1 MNPTNSTKPSG
12 RGKALSRLLAI
23 LLMFALVASACG
35 SSGDGDT
42 AAETGT
48 SDTASTET
56 AESSSSDSDAG
67 AAEETAADEDAEDP
81 AETTLAGSNPFVYAM
96 PFSFFDLDPN
106 SSFGTENI
114 ALQNVYETLTVYNPP
129 GSADL
134 LSPGLAES
142 WESSDDSLQWTFNL
156 RQDVTFHDGTPM
168 TAAQVIDSLNN
179 TIDLGLGASFIFGA
193 IDTMTAVDDY
203 TVQFDLVWPAPLD
216 LVMSSNYGAY
226 ILSPEAIG
234 QDSAW
239 FNAGNSSG
247 TGPYMMA
254 SHDPATSTMLTA
266 FPDYW
271 GGWEDDSIL
280 EAEFRLVEDPVLAEQ
295 LIRSGDV
302 DYTYNLPFDSYLSL
316 DDADGVSVVRGQSMT
331 NLFGLLN
338 NERLSAEVREAL
350 VLSFPYNDVADSL
363 YGGEAMRAQGIIPQS
378 VWGASSALKLPDTDL
393 ERAAELVQDAGADG
407 TEIVYSYDAGGVEQE
422 QIGVVWQANLATVG
436 IDLVLDPLTF
446 DARAELARSDPAT
459 AQDIFTMSWFPTY
472 VTPYDFMFSLFHS
485 EDAPFFNLGYYS
497 NADFDVLIDD
507 ADGLTASDL
516 DAAIANFEE
525 AQQILIDDHA
535 AVFMLDTPD
544 VSVMASD
551 ISGHVQ
557 NPAYSNVVR
566 LHDLGRS

>member
-1 MNPTNSTKPSG
+1 MNSTKSKTF
-12 RGKALSRLLAI
+12 RRLLAV
-23 LLMFALVASACG
+23 LLMLALVAAACG
-35 SSGDGDT
+35 SSDDGDT
-42 AAETGT
+42 AAETGS
-48 SDTASTET
+48 SDTDT
-56 AESSSSDSDAG
+56 AEADSSAAADSESADEATPEEEAGEEEAAEPAASDSDA
-67 AAEETAADEDAEDP
+67 
-81 AETTLAGSNPFVYAM
+81 FVYAM
-96 PFSFFDLDPN
+96 PFSFVDLDPN

-156 RQDVTFHDGTPM
+156 RDDVTFHDGTSM
-168 TAAQVIDSLNN
+168 TSEQVIGSLQN

-193 IDTMTAVDDY
+193 IQTMTAVDDH
-203 TVQFDLVWPAPLD
+203 TVQFDLEFPAPLD

-234 QDSAW
+234 QDSEW

-247 TGPYMMA
+247 TGPYMMS

-266 FPDYW
+266 YEGYW
-271 GGWEDDSIL
+271 GGWEDDAIM
-280 EAEFRLVEDPVLAEQ
+280 EVEFRLVEDPVLAEQ

-316 DDADGVSVVRGQSMT
+316 DGADGVSVVRGQSMT

-338 NERLSAEVREAL
+338 NERLSAELREAL
-350 VLSFPYNDVADSL
+350 VLSFPYNDVAASL
-363 YGGEAMRAQGIIPQS
+363 YGGEATRAQGIIPQA
-378 VWGASSALKLPDTDL
+378 VWGAAGGLKLPDTDL
-393 ERAAELVQDAGADG
+393 DRAAELVQEAGADG

-422 QIGVVWQANLATVG
+422 QIGVVWQANLSTIG

-446 DARAELARSDPAT
+446 DARAELARANPAE
-459 AQDIFTMSWFPTY
+459 AQDVFTMSWFPTY
-472 VTPYDFMFSLFHS
+472 VTPFDFLFSLFATE
-485 EDAPFFNLGYYS
+485 EDPFFNLGYYS
-497 NADFDVLIDD
+497 NEDFDNLIFD
-507 ADGLTASDL
+507 ADALTASDL
-516 DAAIANFEE
+516 EGAIANFEE
-525 AQQILIDDHA
+525 AQQILVDDHA

-551 ISGHVQ
+551 ISGHTQ

-566 LHDLGRS
+566 FHDLGRS